1 MAGEAEA
8 WDRFCETL
16 RRAQQLVLGE
26 GIAGAPADRAEGLRY
41 LTRFLAAGINL
52 CVEHADPDHPE
63 LCRMMDR
70 GITWGLDCPDC
81 LYLYASVRGD
91 AAYRIWGTRGSA
103 NHLDVQ
109 VNHGH
114 FASGD
119 IAAWGTIA
127 SLSGLELES
136 APDGSFELFLGGQ
149 RRPRNWLPLAPNAEF
164 VLLRQYFDDWEAER
178 PADLQ
183 IERLG
188 APVPVPPP
196 RSDQMA
202 ARLARLCEWL
212 EKGGALWQRMSR
224 GLLEGPPNSLQVFRP
239 PDDDAKGG
247 LRGQA
252 YGMGGFRCEPDEA
265 LVVEFAPPACR
276 HWSVSLAS
284 WCWESIDFATRQ
296 TSLNGHQARL
306 DADGVFRAVVAH
318 QDPGVP
324 NWLDTAGH
332 RQGTLAARFLLAAAA
347 PEVRFRVVALPDV
360 RSVLPADTPRVA
372 PQERAASLARR
383 RRAALARYRR

>member
-1 MAGEAEA
+1 MTREAEA
-8 WDRFCETL
+8 WDQFCETL
-16 RRAQQLVLGE
+16 RRAQRLVLD
-26 GIAGAPADRAEGLRY
+26 AGLPDSPRERAEGLRY

-52 CVEHADPDHPE
+52 CIEHADPDHPE

-81 LYLYASVRGD
+81 LYLYASVRGG
-91 AAYRIWGTRGSA
+91 AAYRIWGARGSA

-136 APDGSFELFLGGQ
+136 APDGSFELFLGGE
-149 RRPRNWLPLAPNAEF
+149 RRPRNWLPLAPGAEF
-164 VLLRQYFDDWEAER
+164 VLLRQYFNDWEAER

-196 RSDQMA
+196 SANQMA

-212 EKGGALWQRMSR
+212 EKGGALWERMSR
-224 GLLEGPPNSLQVFRP
+224 GLLEGPPNVLQVFRP
-239 PDDDAKGG
+239 PADDAKGG

-265 LVVEFAPPACR
+265 LVVELAPPACR

-306 DADGVFRAVVAH
+306 DPDGAFRAVVAH
-318 QDPGVP
+318 QDPGIP

-332 RQGTLAARFLLAAAA
+332 RQGTLAARFLLASAA
-347 PEVRFRVVALPDV
+347 PEVRFRVVPHADV
-360 RSVLPADTPRVA
+360 RSALPADTPRVTPA
-372 PQERAASLARR
+372 ERAASLARR
-383 RRAALARYRR
+383 RHAALARYRR